1 MGPIMDF
8 SMQQHL
14 KKSHEAMRKVREVKP
29 VPKLV
34 GNAKNENE
42 RFCVNCKKYF
52 PIEQT
57 KFRQVEGRRDRRLCI
72 PCWNRITFNTGRIK
86 T

>member
-29 VPKLV
+29 VP

-42 RFCVNCKKYF
+42 RHCVNCKKYF

-57 KFRQVEGRRDRRLCI
+57 KFREVEGRKKRRLCI
-72 PCWNRITFNTGRIK
+72 PCWNRITFNSSRTK